1 MSIKSVVST
10 SAIVVF
16 FAMLAIVPAGAQ
28 PTQDKPSVSEHH
40 QAQFQMMKDMSQEM
54 SKMTDEMSRGGLTSE
69 QNKKMAKRMEG
80 MSTMMRRMTSFFS
93 RPAMKE
99 PEMQKQMAQ
108 MRKQMDSMMHD
119 QSMPPK
125 TK

>member
-1 MSIKSVVST
+1 MSIKSVVSI
-10 SAIVVF
+10 SAIVVV

-54 SKMTDEMSRGGLTSE
+54 SKMTDEMSHGGLTPE

-80 MSTMMRRMTSFFS
+80 MSTMMHRMASLGA
-93 RPAMKE
+93 RPSMRE
-99 PEMQKQMAQ
+99 PEYQKQMDQ

>member
-1 MSIKSVVST
+1 MSIKSVVSI
-10 SAIVVF
+10 SAIVVC

-28 PTQDKPSVSEHH
+28 PTQDKPSASEHH
-40 QAQFQMMKDMSQEM
+40 KAQFQMMKDMSQEM
-54 SKMTDEMSRGGLTSE
+54 SKMTDEMSHGGLTSE

>member
-1 MSIKSVVST
+1 MSSKSVVSR
-10 SAIVVF
+10 AALVVWLGI
-16 FAMLAIVPAGAQ
+16 LATVPAGAQ

-54 SKMTDEMSRGGLTSE
+54 SKMTDEMSHGGLTPE

-80 MSTMMRRMTSFFS
+80 MSTMMHRMASLGA
-93 RPAMKE
+93 RPSMRE
-99 PEMQKQMAQ
+99 PEYQKQMGQ
-108 MRKQMDSMMHD
+108 MRKQMDGMMGD
-119 QSMPPK
+119 QSMMPN